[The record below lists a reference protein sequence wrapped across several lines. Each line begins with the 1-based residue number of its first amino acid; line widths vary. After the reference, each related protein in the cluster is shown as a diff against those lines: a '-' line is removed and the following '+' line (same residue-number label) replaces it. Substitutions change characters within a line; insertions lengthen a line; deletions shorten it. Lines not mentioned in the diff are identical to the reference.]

1 MYAPFQNAPS
11 RASHVDDRLMCST
24 YLVFFMRDDLLDE
37 MPLFPYP
44 DPPAQG
50 GSGDHAAE
58 SFMAPSV
65 SYSYD
70 QVRTRT
76 YSYYE
81 SQLWRVNVKEYMFLG
96 SIVCSDWY
104 APPL

>member
-1 MYAPFQNAPS
+1 MYVYLCDLSPFPNFPPHACIHTYACTNA
-11 RASHVDDRLMCST
+11 DGRLMCST

-50 GSGDHAAE
+50 GSGGDHSAE

-70 QVRTRT
+70 QVDALT
-76 YSYYE
+76 SG
-81 SQLWRVNVKEYMFLG
+81 K
-96 SIVCSDWY
+96 
-104 APPL
+104 